1 MTEEK
6 APASNGD
13 FEDISTYRIDQI
25 AEPVR
30 KAFRIL
36 SIALLALVISLP
48 GLQIF
53 LREITHT
60 PFIGAAELARFML
73 ICTVFIA
80 LPYVISSGANIRME
94 EIQLAMPAPVIR
106 ILRIIIPFLSTV
118 SFGFIVYSTFIA
130 TISNLNNATPTLGI
144 PYFIFFS
151 ATFLGCMMTAFE
163 SGVQFWKALTNRPLY
178 VKFEAERPPDELT
191 EL

>member
-1 MTEEK
+1 MADGHK
-6 APASNGD
+6 VVNGD
-13 FEDISTYRIDQI
+13 FEDISKYKIDRI
-25 AEPVR
+25 AEPFR
-30 KAFRIL
+30 KAFRL
-36 SIALLALVISLP
+36 VSIALLSLVIILP

-53 LREITHT
+53 LREVTQT

-94 EIQLAMPAPVIR
+94 EIQLAMPSPVIR
-106 ILRIIIPFLSTV
+106 LLRPLIPFLGTI
-118 SFGFIVYSTFIA
+118 SFGFIVYSTYIA

-151 ATFLGCMMTAFE
+151 ATFLGCLMTAFE
-163 SGVQFWKALTNRPLY
+163 CGVQFWKALTQRPLY

>member
-1 MTEEK
+1 MADGTK
-6 APASNGD
+6 SVNGE
-13 FEDISTYRIDQI
+13 FQDISKYRIDRI

-30 KAFRIL
+30 KAFRLL

-53 LREITHT
+53 LREVTQT

-80 LPYVISSGANIRME
+80 FPYVVSSGANIRME
-94 EIQLAMPAPVIR
+94 EIQLAMPKAVIR
-106 ILRIIIPFLSTV
+106 FLRPVIPFLGTV
-118 SFGFIVYSTFIA
+118 IFGFIVYSTYIA

-151 ATFLGCMMTAFE
+151 ATFLGCLMTAFE
-163 SGVQFWKALTNRPLY
+163 CGVQAYKAITNRPLY

>member
-1 MTEEK
+1 MADGGVSEQAE
-6 APASNGD
+6 
-13 FEDISTYRIDQI
+13 FQDISAYKIDRI

-30 KAFRIL
+30 KGFRLL

-53 LREITHT
+53 LREVTHT

-80 LPYVISSGANIRME
+80 LPYVLSSGANIRME
-94 EIQLAMPAPVIR
+94 EIQLSFPEAVIKV
-106 ILRIIIPFLSTV
+106 LRPLIPFLGTV
-118 SFGFIVYSTFIA
+118 CFAFIVYSTYVA

-151 ATFLGCMMTAFE
+151 ATFSGCLMTAFE
-163 SGVQFWKALTNRPLY
+163 CAVQTYKAINNYPLY
-178 VKFEAERPPDELT
+178 VKFEAEQPPDELT